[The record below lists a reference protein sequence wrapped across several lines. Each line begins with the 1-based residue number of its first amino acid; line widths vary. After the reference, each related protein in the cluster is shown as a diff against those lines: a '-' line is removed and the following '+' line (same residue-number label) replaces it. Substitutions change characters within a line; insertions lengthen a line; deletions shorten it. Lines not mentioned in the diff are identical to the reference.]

1 MPNTVSI
8 YDPRYLAEVVRLAP
22 PIHTFMRDSFFTKRR
37 LLRQSASTLTW

>member
-22 PIHTFMRDSFFTKRR
+22 PIHTFMRTASLPTRR
-37 LLRQSASTLTW
+37 LLRQIASTLTW